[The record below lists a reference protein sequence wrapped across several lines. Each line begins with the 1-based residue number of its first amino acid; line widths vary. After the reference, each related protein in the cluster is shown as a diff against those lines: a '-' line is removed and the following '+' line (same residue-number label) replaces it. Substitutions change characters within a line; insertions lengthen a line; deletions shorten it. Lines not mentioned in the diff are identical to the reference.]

1 VGLILRQSKTASIF
15 SGGKSGMSSETEHTI
30 EAGSIHDAAAMSASD
45 VLYQEVPERH
55 PGLSLESMEAKLK
68 TTTSPVLQKFLRT
81 QIERLK
87 QDRGGVGQPSRH
99 PVMRMPAQKVE
110 AKLDPSKRA
119 NLTESQ
125 EEKPAR
131 WVPPN
136 RPLTIEDI
144 RIRRT
149 MNAAAEAAEAA
160 DAAKSSSPD
169 IAMTAVEAEA
179 VATSTP
185 EGTDKEAAQVNS
197 ANNKKAIACPPSTQS
212 DKSDAERTATKMKWV
227 LTIGFFVWV
236 LWQVANGVFTW
247 GIRLH
252 WWGHTPGKWNF

>member
-1 VGLILRQSKTASIF
+1 
-15 SGGKSGMSSETEHTI
+15 MSSEIDRTTE
-30 EAGSIHDAAAMSASD
+30 ASSIHDAAEMSASD
-45 VLYQEVPERH
+45 VLYQDAPERH
-55 PGLSLESMEAKLK
+55 PGLRLEDMEATLK
-68 TTTSPVLQKFLRT
+68 RTTSPILQKFLRT

-99 PVMRMPAQKVE
+99 PVMQMPGQKVE

-119 NLTESQ
+119 NLPESH
-125 EEKPAR
+125 EEKPAQ

-149 MNAAAEAAEAA
+149 MNAAA
-160 DAAKSSSPD
+160 DAAKSSSQD
-169 IAMTAVEAEA
+169 NAMTAVEAED

-185 EGTDKEAAQVNS
+185 EGIDKETAQGNLTSNEKTVVS
-197 ANNKKAIACPPSTQS
+197 PPSTQS
-212 DKSDAERTATKMKWV
+212 FKSDGERTAMKIKWV
-227 LTIGFFVWV
+227 LTIGFLLWV
-236 LWQVANGVFTW
+236 LWQVANGVFMW